1 MTHLEQCWFL
11 TLTVQRVSN
20 EGYAVCVPPRST
32 PDWPIPLQVLPVP
45 PLRFRKLHTAV
56 LRLSF
61 GEPVVGGGARLR
73 KAKCRKGSVRA
84 TILRIATHAALV
96 SRRVAVTARR
106 TATVGI
112 VAFACEVRAV
122 DLRVT
127 DAPHLVGVEQSF
139 WITID
144 VLNQSAP
151 PASPDHVFSVAA

>member
-1 MTHLEQCWFL
+1 M
-11 TLTVQRVSN
+11 
-20 EGYAVCVPPRST
+20 
-32 PDWPIPLQVLPVP
+32 
-45 PLRFRKLHTAV
+45 
-56 LRLSF
+56 
-61 GEPVVGGGARLR
+61 GGGARLR
-73 KAKCRKGSVRA
+73 KAKCRKDSVRA

-96 SRRVAVTARR
+96 SRRVAVTAQR
-106 TATVGI
+106 TAALGI

-151 PASPDHVFSVAA
+151 PASLDHLFSVAA